1 MLDLFRK
8 KGFASVIYTA
18 LIGAVAVVFLIQ
30 FRPNSNSPVA
40 ELIPKCVA
48 KVRGT
53 CIKEPEWRTQRYLL
67 QGGGEH
73 PIPSINKAALDS
85 LIERA
90 LLIQEAQRL
99 GIRVAE
105 EDVMNEIVRWRVY
118 VTVPVALRPM
128 MRNMGIDPYGM
139 RFRQFGTKDKP
150 FDQDTFNKVV
160 NAFTGQNPN
169 DFIDNQRNELLAA
182 RMLLL
187 VAQRVHVSD
196 VEAFEQYKQ
205 DTATTTLQYVRFSP
219 AFLGDHFVA
228 ADATAIEKWA
238 QDHKTEVDARE
249 KGFAPGTP
257 KLLFDVRQVHFD
269 YAKDAPQAKKDE
281 AKKKAE
287 ALEKA
292 LADGKIDFVKAAKEQ
307 SGDAATKDKGGALG
321 WRLPAELPAPL
332 KDAVGKLEV
341 GKVAIV
347 EGDDGVR
354 VVQLA
359 GKLEGTAAVAYP
371 LYKEARGAD
380 LAKEVS
386 GKLGAALAGKLPVA
400 LDDGLKKKIDD
411 AKKSGKSE
419 ADATAAVTAD
429 EARARL
435 AKAIEDVLTGL
446 AKDAKTT
453 TLWQSDERK
462 PRVDETPPFGAT
474 GSPIPGADDPKPIHE
489 AAGKLTKEAP
499 VSPGVAIG
507 KDSVVLVLRDRHL
520 ATYEEYAKD
529 KARYLGR
536 LLFEKREDAITN
548 YQQGL
553 RDALAKG
560 DLTIDPKYS
569 GEAKPGAS
577 GQPEEPIGAPPPMP
591 EEP

>member
-8 KGFASVIYTA
+8 KGLASVIYTA

-40 ELIPKCVA
+40 ELIPKCIA

-73 PIPSINKAALDS
+73 PIPNINKAALDS
-85 LIERA
+85 LVERA

-99 GIRVAE
+99 GVRVAE
-105 EDVMNEIVRWRVY
+105 EDVMNEIIRWRVY

-128 MRNMGIDPYGM
+128 MRNLGIDPYGM

-160 NAFTGQNPN
+160 QAFTGQNTN
-169 DFIDNQRNELLAA
+169 DFVDNQRNELLAA

-219 AFLGDHFVA
+219 AYLGEHFVA
-228 ADATAIEKWA
+228 ADQAAIEKWA
-238 QDHKTEVDARE
+238 ADHKTEVDARE
-249 KGFAPGTP
+249 KGFAPGIP
-257 KLLFDVRQVHFD
+257 KLLYDVRQVHFD
-269 YAKDAPQAKKDE
+269 FAKDAPQAKKDE

-287 ALEKA
+287 ALEKQ
-292 LADGKIDFVKAAKEQ
+292 LSEGKIDFAKAAKDS
-307 SGDAATKDKGGALG
+307 SGDLATKDKGGSLG
-321 WRLPAELPAPL
+321 WKLPAELPPAL

-341 GKVAIV
+341 GKPTIV
-347 EGDDGVR
+347 EGEDGVR
-354 VVQLA
+354 VVELLA
-359 GKLEGTAAVAYP
+359 KLDGTAAVAFP
-371 LYKEARGAD
+371 LYREARGVD
-380 LAKEVS
+380 LAKDAAARLS
-386 GKLGAALAGKLPVA
+386 AALVGKLPVV
-400 LDDGLKKKIDD
+400 LDDGLKKKIED

-419 ADATAAVTAD
+419 VDATAAVTAD

-435 AKAIEDVLTGL
+435 SKAVEDVLVGL
-446 AKDAKTT
+446 AKESKTQSP
-453 TLWQSDERK
+453 WQSDERK
-462 PRVDETPPFGAT
+462 ARVDETGAFGIQ
-474 GSPIPGADDPKPIHE
+474 GSPIPGAEDPKPIHE
-489 AAGKLTKEAP
+489 AAAKLTKEAP
-499 VSPGVAIG
+499 IAPALTVG
-507 KDSVVLVLRDRHL
+507 KDTVVLVLRDRHV
-520 ATYEEYAKD
+520 ATHEEYEKD
-529 KARYLGR
+529 KPRYLGR

-548 YQQGL
+548 FQQSL
-553 RDALAKG
+553 RDALPKG
-560 DLTIDPKYS
+560 DLTIDPKYT

-577 GQPEEPIGAPPPMP
+577 GGPPEEPMGPPPMP